1 MPLRHCIRAWIP
13 AAIRLKE
20 EKMELILAS
29 ASPRRREMLTLM
41 GYDFTVKPSQ
51 AEENISHCAPGEYVS
66 RLARVK
72 AAAVAEENPGC
83 CVLGS
88 DTIVYLDSEI
98 LGKPRDEEDAFHILS
113 TLSGRT
119 HTVFTGVAII
129 AGDNETI
136 FYDKA
141 EVTFKTLEPDEIRD
155 YIATGEPMDKAGA
168 YGIQGPATVLVE
180 KIDGCYFTVI
190 GLPNPK
196 VYDALKAM
204 GILPKWRQH

>member
-1 MPLRHCIRAWIP
+1 M
-13 AAIRLKE
+13 
-20 EKMELILAS
+20 
-29 ASPRRREMLTLM
+29 
-41 GYDFTVKPSQ
+41 
-51 AEENISHCAPGEYVS
+51 
-66 RLARVK
+66 
-72 AAAVAEENPGC
+72 
-83 CVLGS
+83 LGS
-88 DTIVYLDSEI
+88 DTIVYLDGEI

-129 AGDNETI
+129 AGDKETI

>member
-1 MPLRHCIRAWIP
+1 M
-13 AAIRLKE
+13 
-20 EKMELILAS
+20 
-29 ASPRRREMLTLM
+29 
-41 GYDFTVKPSQ
+41 
-51 AEENISHCAPGEYVS
+51 
-66 RLARVK
+66 
-72 AAAVAEENPGC
+72 
-83 CVLGS
+83 LGS
-88 DTIVYLDSEI
+88 DTIVYLDGEI
-98 LGKPRDEEDAFHILS
+98 LGKPRDEEDASHILS
-113 TLSGRT
+113 MLSGRT

-129 AGDNETI
+129 AGDKETI

-196 VYDALKAM
+196 VYDALKAI

>member
-1 MPLRHCIRAWIP
+1 
-13 AAIRLKE
+13 
-20 EKMELILAS
+20 MELILAS

-41 GYDFTVKPSQ
+41 GYDFTVKPSL
-51 AEENISHCAPGEYVS
+51 AEENIGHCAPGEYVS
-66 RLARVK
+66 RLARIK

-88 DTIVYLDSEI
+88 DTIVYLDGEI
-98 LGKPRDEEDAFHILS
+98 LGKPRDEEDAFRILS

-119 HTVFTGVAII
+119 HTVFTGVAIM
-129 AGDNETI
+129 AGDKETI

-141 EVTFKTLEPDEIRD
+141 EVTFKTLEPDEIHD

>member
-1 MPLRHCIRAWIP
+1 
-13 AAIRLKE
+13 
-20 EKMELILAS
+20 MELILAS

-41 GYDFTVKPSQ
+41 GYDFTVKPSR
-51 AEENISHCAPGEYVS
+51 AEENIVHCAPGEYVS
-66 RLARVK
+66 RLARIK
-72 AAAVAEENPGC
+72 AAAVAEEFPGC

-88 DTIVYLDSEI
+88 DTIVYLDGEI
-98 LGKPRDEEDAFHILS
+98 LGKPRDEEDAFRILS

-119 HTVFTGVAII
+119 HTVFTGVAIM
-129 AGDNETI
+129 AGDKEI
-136 FYDKA
+136 VFYDKA

-196 VYDALKAM
+196 VYDALKGM

>member
-1 MPLRHCIRAWIP
+1 
-13 AAIRLKE
+13 
-20 EKMELILAS
+20 MELILAS

-41 GYDFTVKPSQ
+41 GYDFTVKPSR
-51 AEENISHCAPGEYVS
+51 AKENIGHCAPGEYVS
-66 RLARVK
+66 RLARIK

-88 DTIVYLDSEI
+88 DTIVYLDGEI

-129 AGDNETI
+129 AGDKETI

>member
-1 MPLRHCIRAWIP
+1 
-13 AAIRLKE
+13 
-20 EKMELILAS
+20 MELILAS

-41 GYDFTVKPSQ
+41 GYDFTVKPSR
-51 AEENISHCAPGEYVS
+51 AEENIS
-66 RLARVK
+66 RLARIK

-88 DTIVYLDSEI
+88 DTIVYLDGEI

-129 AGDNETI
+129 AGDKETI

>member
-1 MPLRHCIRAWIP
+1 
-13 AAIRLKE
+13 
-20 EKMELILAS
+20 MELILAS

-129 AGDNETI
+129 AGDKETI

>member
-1 MPLRHCIRAWIP
+1 
-13 AAIRLKE
+13 
-20 EKMELILAS
+20 MELILAS

>member
-1 MPLRHCIRAWIP
+1 
-13 AAIRLKE
+13 
-20 EKMELILAS
+20 MELILAS

-88 DTIVYLDSEI
+88 DTIVYLDGEI
-98 LGKPRDEEDAFHILS
+98 LGKPLDEEDAFHILS

-129 AGDNETI
+129 AGDKETI

>member
-1 MPLRHCIRAWIP
+1 
-13 AAIRLKE
+13 
-20 EKMELILAS
+20 MELILAS
-29 ASPRRREMLTLM
+29 ASPRRREMLALM
-41 GYDFTVKPSQ
+41 GYDFTVKPSR
-51 AEENISHCAPGEYVS
+51 AEENIGHCAPGEYVS
-66 RLARVK
+66 RLARIK

-88 DTIVYLDSEI
+88 DTIVYLDGEI
-98 LGKPRDEEDAFHILS
+98 LGKPRDKEDAFRILS

-129 AGDNETI
+129 ADGKETV

-141 EVTFKTLEPDEIRD
+141 EVTFKTLEPSEIRD

>member
-1 MPLRHCIRAWIP
+1 M
-13 AAIRLKE
+13 
-20 EKMELILAS
+20 
-29 ASPRRREMLTLM
+29 
-41 GYDFTVKPSQ
+41 
-51 AEENISHCAPGEYVS
+51 
-66 RLARVK
+66 
-72 AAAVAEENPGC
+72 
-83 CVLGS
+83 LGS
-88 DTIVYLDSEI
+88 DTIVYLDGEI
-98 LGKPRDEEDAFHILS
+98 LGKPLDEEDAFHILS
-113 TLSGRT
+113 ALSGRT

-129 AGDNETI
+129 AGDKETI

>member
-1 MPLRHCIRAWIP
+1 
-13 AAIRLKE
+13 
-20 EKMELILAS
+20 MELILAS
-29 ASPRRREMLTLM
+29 SSPRRREMLALM
-41 GYDFTVKPSQ
+41 GYEFTVKPSQ
-51 AEENISHCAPGEYVS
+51 AEENIGHCAPGEYVS
-66 RLARVK
+66 RLARIK

-83 CVLGS
+83 CVIGS
-88 DTIVYLDSEI
+88 DTIVYLDGEI
-98 LGKPRDEEDAFHILS
+98 LGKPRDEADAYRILS

-129 AGDNETI
+129 ANDKEDV

-141 EVTFKTLEPDEIRD
+141 EVTFKTLEADEIRD

-180 KIDGCYFTVI
+180 RIDGCYFTVI

-204 GILPKWRQH
+204 GILPKWRRN

>member
-1 MPLRHCIRAWIP
+1 
-13 AAIRLKE
+13 
-20 EKMELILAS
+20 MELILAS

-88 DTIVYLDSEI
+88 DTIVYLDGEI

-113 TLSGRT
+113 MLSGRT

-129 AGDNETI
+129 AGDKETI

>member
-1 MPLRHCIRAWIP
+1 
-13 AAIRLKE
+13 
-20 EKMELILAS
+20 MELILAS

-41 GYDFTVKPSQ
+41 GYDFTVKPSR
-51 AEENISHCAPGEYVS
+51 AEENIGHCAPGEYVS
-66 RLARVK
+66 RLARIK

-88 DTIVYLDSEI
+88 DTIVYLDGEI

-129 AGDNETI
+129 AGDKETI
-136 FYDKA
+136 FYDKT

-168 YGIQGPATVLVE
+168 YGIQGMGGMFVDR
-180 KIDGCYFTVI
+180 IDGSYSNVV
-190 GLPNPK
+190 GLPMSMLRTMLAQ
-196 VYDALKAM
+196 VGGVDER
-204 GILPKWRQH
+204 GVI

>member
-1 MPLRHCIRAWIP
+1 
-13 AAIRLKE
+13 
-20 EKMELILAS
+20 
-29 ASPRRREMLTLM
+29 MLTLM
-41 GYDFTVKPSQ
+41 GYDLTVNPSR
-51 AEENISHCAPGEYVS
+51 AEENIGHCAPGEYVS

-88 DTIVYLDSEI
+88 DTIVYLDGEI

-129 AGDNETI
+129 AGDKETI

>member
-1 MPLRHCIRAWIP
+1 M
-13 AAIRLKE
+13 
-20 EKMELILAS
+20 
-29 ASPRRREMLTLM
+29 
-41 GYDFTVKPSQ
+41 
-51 AEENISHCAPGEYVS
+51 
-66 RLARVK
+66 
-72 AAAVAEENPGC
+72 
-83 CVLGS
+83 
-88 DTIVYLDSEI
+88 
-98 LGKPRDEEDAFHILS
+98 GKPRDEEDAFHILS

-129 AGDNETI
+129 AGDKETI

-141 EVTFKTLEPDEIRD
+141 EVTFKTLEPDEISD

>member
-1 MPLRHCIRAWIP
+1 
-13 AAIRLKE
+13 
-20 EKMELILAS
+20 MELILAS

-88 DTIVYLDSEI
+88 DTIVYLDGEI

-129 AGDNETI
+129 VGDKETI

-204 GILPKWRQH
+204 GILPKWRQY

>member
-1 MPLRHCIRAWIP
+1 
-13 AAIRLKE
+13 
-20 EKMELILAS
+20 MELILAS

-41 GYDFTVKPSQ
+41 GYDFTVKPSR
-51 AEENISHCAPGEYVS
+51 AEENISHCAPYEYVS
-66 RLARVK
+66 RLARIK

-88 DTIVYLDSEI
+88 DTIVYLDGEI

-129 AGDNETI
+129 AGDKETI